1 MLLPG
6 RSQVYSRLPAFFT
19 KKPKSCM
26 ERSDYYSIDPFH
38 EAKSLPAGL
47 DFGKAG
53 KAIMDAMKKAN
64 PKAVWVVQGWT
75 ENPRP
80 EMMKAL
86 NPGDLLIL
94 DLFSECR
101 PMWGIPSIW
110 KRDKGYEEHN
120 WLFCLLENFGGN
132 VGLHGRMDQLLH
144 NFYLTKDNPLAAQL
158 KGIGLTMEGIE
169 NNPVM
174 FELMCELPWR
184 AESLSKEEWIKQY
197 IRARYGTDDES
208 IWQAWQI
215 PRKRYLQPSAGN
227 NQQGPQRKYLLRA
240 PITE

>member
-1 MLLPG
+1 ME
-6 RSQVYSRLPAFFT
+6 QVTTTP
-19 KKPKSCM
+19 
-26 ERSDYYSIDPFH
+26 SIHFH

-53 KAIMDAMKKAN
+53 KAIMDAMEKAN

-110 KRDKGYEEHN
+110 KRDKGSKN
-120 WLFCLLENFGGN
+120 TTGCSALFGKNFGGN

-144 NFYLTKDNPLAAQL
+144 NFYLTKDNPLGRSA
-158 KGIGLTMEGIE
+158 
-169 NNPVM
+169 
-174 FELMCELPWR
+174 
-184 AESLSKEEWIKQY
+184 
-197 IRARYGTDDES
+197 
-208 IWQAWQI
+208 
-215 PRKRYLQPSAGN
+215 KRHRSDNG
-227 NQQGPQRKYLLRA
+227 RH
-240 PITE
+240 

>member
-1 MLLPG
+1 
-6 RSQVYSRLPAFFT
+6 
-19 KKPKSCM
+19 
-26 ERSDYYSIDPFH
+26 
-38 EAKSLPAGL
+38 
-47 DFGKAG
+47 
-53 KAIMDAMKKAN
+53 MDAMKKAN

-144 NFYLTKDNPLAAQL
+144 NFLPVPKTTHWPL
-158 KGIGLTMEGIE
+158 
-169 NNPVM
+169 
-174 FELMCELPWR
+174 
-184 AESLSKEEWIKQY
+184 S
-197 IRARYGTDDES
+197 
-208 IWQAWQI
+208 
-215 PRKRYLQPSAGN
+215 
-227 NQQGPQRKYLLRA
+227 
-240 PITE
+240 